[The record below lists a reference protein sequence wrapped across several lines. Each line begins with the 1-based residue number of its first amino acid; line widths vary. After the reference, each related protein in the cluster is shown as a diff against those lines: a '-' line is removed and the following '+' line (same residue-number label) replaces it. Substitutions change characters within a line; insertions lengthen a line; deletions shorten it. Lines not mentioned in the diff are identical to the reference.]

1 MKEVRLVENNDD
13 WLVPGTPYVDFPK
26 IMSMDWIIAVIITG
40 RNQGKTT
47 GYWRSFFKTAF
58 PTRDAFWAGEIHEKF
73 GSIVGNLLEVTTTD
87 MQKSAE
93 YVLMEYL
100 EPGQQIELTVRKA
113 QCFLRIISINDK
125 GFKEVYYEM
134 CIGVYA
140 SLSQPNTMRRI
151 GEQGITI
158 VLIEECNPEK
168 ETHAFVGNDI
178 SGLSSI
184 IKSITKGTESEKPIR
199 IIAIGNQQLFPSKVL
214 KFLNFDENDLGFK
227 EGRLFLMLDRPQGF
241 KKAYEALISDNS
253 DYDNF
258 SKRKLNDITELK
270 SRKETYIEKF
280 KAVQPTVFIT
290 NSQGVSV
297 AGWVTRFENKDVLF
311 TVSDI
316 SNLSEFSDS
325 LAYELSPFT
334 AERKKFAVQLEVIR
348 KYYYLNSVVVGK
360 DDRDTYYSLNT
371 LGCIPRKNRGI

>member
-1 MKEVRLVENNDD
+1 MENNDD

-26 IMSMDWIIAVIITG
+26 IMSMEWIIAVIITG

-47 GYWRSFFKTAF
+47 GFWRSFFKTAF

-93 YVLMEYL
+93 YVLMDYL
-100 EPGQQIELTVRKA
+100 EPGQQIELIVRKA

-151 GEQGITI
+151 GEQGITL

-178 SGLSSI
+178 TGLSSI

-227 EGRLFLMLDRPQGF
+227 DGRLFLMLDRPQGF

-270 SRKETYIEKF
+270 SRKEAYIEKF

-290 NSQGVSV
+290 NNQGVSV

-316 SNLSEFSDS
+316 SKLSDFSDS

-348 KYYYLNSVVVGK
+348 KYYYLNAVVVGK

>member
-1 MKEVRLVENNDD
+1 MEDNDY
-13 WLVPGTPYVDFPK
+13 WLIDNTPYVDFPK

-47 GYWRSFFKTAF
+47 GFWRNFFKTAF
-58 PTRDAFWAGEIHEKF
+58 PTREAFWNGEIHEKF

-87 MQKSAE
+87 MQSSAE
-93 YVLMEYL
+93 FALMDYL
-100 EPGQQIELTVRKA
+100 EAGQQIELIVRKA

-151 GEQGITI
+151 GEQGITL

-184 IKSITKGTESEKPIR
+184 IKSITKGTEDEKPIR

-214 KFLNFDENDLGFK
+214 KFLKFDENDLGFK
-227 EGRLFLMLDRPQGF
+227 DGRLFLMIDRPKGY
-241 KKAYEALISDNS
+241 KKKYETLISDNS

-270 SRKETYIEKF
+270 AKKETYIEKF
-280 KAVQPTVFIT
+280 KEVQPTVFIT
-290 NSQGVSV
+290 NNQGVSV
-297 AGWVTRFENKDVLF
+297 AGWVTRFEGRDVLF

-316 SNLSEFSDS
+316 KDLAEFSDS

-334 AERKKFAVQLEVIR
+334 AERKRFAMQLDIIR
-348 KYYYLNSVVVGK
+348 KYYYMNSVVVGK

-371 LGCIPRKNRGI
+371 LGCIPSKKRGI

>member
-1 MKEVRLVENNDD
+1 MENNDD
-13 WLVPGTPYVDFPK
+13 WLIDNTPYVDFPK
-26 IMSMDWIIAVIITG
+26 IMSMDWIVAVLITG
-40 RNQGKTT
+40 RNQGKTW
-47 GYWRSFFKTAF
+47 GFWHQHFKAAF
-58 PTRDAFWAGEIHEKF
+58 PTREAFWNGEIYEKF

-93 YVLMEYL
+93 DVLMPYL
-100 EPGQQIELTVRKA
+100 ETGQQVELVVRKA

-140 SLSQPNTMRRI
+140 SLSQPNSMRRI
-151 GEQGITI
+151 GEQGITL

-184 IKSITKGTESEKPIR
+184 IKSITKGTEDEKPIR

-214 KFLNFDENDLGFK
+214 KFLNFDENDLGLK
-227 EGRLFLMLDRPQGF
+227 DGRLFLMLDRPRGF
-241 KKAYEALISDNS
+241 KKKYETLIADNS

-270 SRKETYIEKF
+270 AKKETYIEKF
-280 KAVQPTVFIT
+280 KEVQPTVFIT
-290 NSQGVSV
+290 NNQGVSV
-297 AGWVTRFENKDVLF
+297 AGWITRFEGRDVLF

-316 SNLSEFSDS
+316 KDLAEFSDS

-334 AERKKFAVQLEVIR
+334 AERKRFAMQLDIIR
-348 KYYYLNSVVVGK
+348 KYYYMNSVVVGK

-371 LGCIPRKNRGI
+371 LGCIPSKKRGI

>member
-1 MKEVRLVENNDD
+1 MENNDD
-13 WLVPGTPYVDFPK
+13 WLIDNTPYVDFPK
-26 IMSMDWIIAVIITG
+26 IFSLDWIIAVIITG

-47 GYWRSFFKTAF
+47 GFYRTFFKRAF
-58 PTRDAFWAGEIHEKF
+58 PTREAFWNGEIHEKF

-87 MQKSAE
+87 MQASAE
-93 YVLMEYL
+93 FVLMDYL
-100 EPGQQIELTVRKA
+100 EPGQQIEFSVKKA
-113 QCFLRIISINDK
+113 QCYLRIISINDK
-125 GFKEVYYEM
+125 GFKEVYYEQV
-134 CIGVYA
+134 IGVYA

-151 GEQGITI
+151 GEQGITL

-184 IKSITKGTESEKPIR
+184 IKSITKGTEDEKPIR

-214 KFLNFDENDLGFK
+214 KFLNFDENDLGLK
-227 EGRLFLMLDRPQGF
+227 DGRLFLMLDRPKGF
-241 KKAYEALISDNS
+241 KKKYETLIADNS

-270 SRKETYIEKF
+270 AKKETYIEKF
-280 KAVQPTVFIT
+280 KEVQPTVFIT
-290 NSQGVSV
+290 NNQGVSI
-297 AGWVTRFENKDVLF
+297 AGWVTRFEGRDVLF

-316 SNLSEFSDS
+316 KDLSEFSDS

-334 AERKKFAVQLEVIR
+334 AERKRFAVQLDIVR

-371 LGCIPRKNRGI
+371 LGCIPSKKRGI

>member
-1 MKEVRLVENNDD
+1 MEDNDY
-13 WLVPGTPYVDFPK
+13 WLVDGTPYIDFEK
-26 IMSMDWIIAVIITG
+26 IFSLDWIIAVIISG

-47 GYWRSFFKTAF
+47 GAWRRFFRAAF
-58 PTRDAFWAGEIHEKF
+58 PTREAFWNGEIHEKF

-87 MQKSAE
+87 MQASAE
-93 YVLMEYL
+93 FVLMDYL
-100 EPGQQIELTVRKA
+100 EPGQQIELIVRKS
-113 QCFLRIISINDK
+113 QCFLRVISINDK

-151 GEQGITI
+151 GEQGITL

-168 ETHAFVGNDI
+168 ETHPFVGNDT
-178 SGLSSI
+178 SKLSSI
-184 IKSITKGTESEKPIR
+184 IKSITKGNEDEKPIR
-199 IIAIGNQQLFPSKVL
+199 IIAIGNQQLFPSTVL
-214 KFLNFDENDLGFK
+214 KFLKFDENDLGLK
-227 EGRLFLMLDRPQGF
+227 NGRLFLMIDRPKGF
-241 KKAYEALISDNS
+241 KKKYETLISDNS

-270 SRKETYIEKF
+270 SKKEDYIEKF

-290 NSQGVSV
+290 NSQGVSL
-297 AGWVTRFENKDVLF
+297 AGWITRFENKEVLF

-316 SNLSEFSDS
+316 KDLSEFSDS

-334 AERKKFAVQLEVIR
+334 AERKRFALQLDVIR

-371 LGCIPRKNRGI
+371 LGCIPRKKRGI